1 MTYGQKEKV
10 RVVVGDDH
18 PVYREGIV
26 SALTGSGRIEVVAAV
41 GDGRTA
47 LEAIREHLPAV
58 ALLDYRMPE
67 LDGLEVAHAV
77 ARDELQTRVLLLSA
91 TTESDVVYRAVQE
104 GAAGYLSKGADR
116 DDIVAAVMAC
126 AKGESVL
133 PPELVTG
140 LASEVRSR
148 ARSEEPLLSARER
161 QVLQMIA
168 QGLSVPDMAK
178 ELYLAPT
185 TVKTHLRRL
194 YEKLGVSDRGAAV
207 AKAMRTHLLE

>member
-1 MTYGQKEKV
+1 MTYGQKERL

-41 GDGRTA
+41 GDGRAA
-47 LEAIREHLPAV
+47 LEAIREHAPEV

-67 LDGLEVAHAV
+67 FDGLEVAHAV
-77 ARDELQTRVLLLSA
+77 ARDELPTRVLLLSA

-104 GAAGYLSKGADR
+104 GAAGYLSKGSDR
-116 DDIVAAVMAC
+116 DDIVAAVIAC

-140 LASEVRSR
+140 LASEVRLR

-161 QVLQMIA
+161 QVLEMIA
-168 QGLSVPDMAK
+168 QGMSVPDMAK
-178 ELYLAPT
+178 ELFLAPT

-194 YEKLGVSDRGAAV
+194 YEKLGVSDRGAVV
-207 AKAMRTHLLE
+207 AKAMRTHMLE